1 MRYVNFALLAPIMT
15 LSVGLAACQSNPP
28 KVTDTS
34 AQSPSVRVQKAADKG
49 LDNSSGDKHSNKP
62 FTEIPLITESNRPAD
77 QPDAYI
83 PPYGRIDNTPNIEAS
98 WRKPAIKWTATD
110 AVYSREW
117 AKSETKERCPILALP
132 SNAPAH
138 LAGHQVRRANFS
150 GGWGVAYDLP
160 NLRSA
165 YGVANAGVTEP
176 LGPRSIW
183 ADYHQYA
190 DGTELSYGREGGDP
204 EGNWLAYLILGDSQC
219 FYNIWSQKSKAH
231 LEQIITEL
239 RVVAP

>member
-1 MRYVNFALLAPIMT
+1 MRYVNFALFAPIMT
-15 LSVGLAACQSNPP
+15 LSLGLAACQSNSP
-28 KVTDTS
+28 KVTDTP
-34 AQSPSVRVQKAADKG
+34 AQNPSVTVQKAPNGG
-49 LDNSSGDKHSNKP
+49 LNNNSGNKP

-83 PPYGRIDNTPNIEAS
+83 PPYGRTNNTPNIKAS
-98 WRKPAIKWTATD
+98 WRKPAIKSTATD

-117 AKSETKERCPILALP
+117 AKSETKERCPILALQ

-138 LAGHQVRRANFS
+138 LTGHQVRRANFS

-160 NLRSA
+160 DWRSA

-176 LGPRSIW
+176 LGPRSMW
-183 ADYHQYA
+183 PDYHRYA

-219 FYNIWSQKSKAH
+219 FYNIC
-231 LEQIITEL
+231 
-239 RVVAP
+239 RGGR